1 MPPAKRRTAAK
12 SPARKSA
19 AKKAPARRTTAKKA
33 PARKSAAKKASPRK
47 AAAAKKA
54 PARKAPAKKAGA
66 RRRTA
71 APRDLQTIRPVGFAA
86 DREFWDQRCRTTIA
100 GDVTVHCGDL
110 SGPIVEFID
119 SADALVGCVA
129 WLTSKTIL
137 SALARRPGGVA
148 LCVQK
153 EKDLR
158 PGGDRWSA
166 ELRRRYLEL
175 PSGPLRRSMPAPLC
189 DTDGPSRVDPV
200 RCVGYLG
207 GLNSPNMHH
216 KFLVAGRV
224 EGRMWVPER
233 VWTGSFNFSVNA
245 AASAENAVVIDDP
258 VVASAYLA
266 EFARIAAISEPLAWT
281 SRVAKPDLRRR
292 AA

>member
-12 SPARKSA
+12 SPARKPA

-33 PARKSAAKKASPRK
+33 PARKAAAKKASPRK
-47 AAAAKKA
+47 AAAK
-54 PARKAPAKKAGA
+54 KAPAKKTST

-71 APRDLQTIRPVGFAA
+71 APRDLHAVRPVGFAG

-110 SGPIVEFID
+110 SGPVVEFIE

-129 WLTSKTIL
+129 WLTSKDIL
-137 SALARRPGGVA
+137 GALARRPGGVA

-158 PGGDRWSA
+158 PGGDRWSS

-175 PSGPLRRSMPAPLC
+175 PAGPLRRSMPAPLC

-207 GLNSPNMHH
+207 GVHSPNMHH

-258 VVASAYLA
+258 VVAGAYLA